1 MKKKNWILP
10 GLVAIL
16 VAAYFLMVG
25 FSPRATAATDKSTC
39 CCQKMSVHGVPRTG
53 PGGENCAAGTKG
65 SASGEMILENLS
77 RQFLS
82 ISPFGY

>member
-16 VAAYFLMVG
+16 VVAYFLMVG
-25 FSPRATAATDKSTC
+25 FSPRAAAQKEKSTC
-39 CCQKMSVHGVPRTG
+39 CTQKMKSCE
-53 PGGENCAAGTKG
+53 GENNSDTPGD
-65 SASGEMILENLS
+65 MMLDNIS

-82 ISPFGY
+82 ISTLVY

>member
-1 MKKKNWILP
+1 MTKKNWILP

-25 FSPRATAATDKSTC
+25 FSPSATASKDKSTC
-39 CCQKMSVHGVPRTG
+39 CCQKMK
-53 PGGENCAAGTKG
+53 NCAVKTRG

-82 ISPFGY
+82 ISPFEY

>member
-25 FSPRATAATDKSTC
+25 FSPRAVVQNEKSTC
-39 CCQKMSVHGVPRTG
+39 CSQKMKGCEGKINGAT
-53 PGGENCAAGTKG
+53 PGDIMLDN
-65 SASGEMILENLS
+65 IF

-82 ISPFGY
+82 ISTLVY

>member
-16 VAAYFLMVG
+16 VAAYFLIVG
-25 FSPRATAATDKSTC
+25 FSPRISVQNEKSTC
-39 CCQKMSVHGVPRTG
+39 CSQKMSAESGGKGCEGKINGAT
-53 PGGENCAAGTKG
+53 PGDMMLDN
-65 SASGEMILENLS
+65 IS

-82 ISPFGY
+82 ISTLVY

>member
-16 VAAYFLMVG
+16 AVAYFLMVG
-25 FSPRATAATDKSTC
+25 FSPRVPAQKDKSTC
-39 CCQKMSVHGVPRTG
+39 CNQKMSVE
-53 PGGENCAAGTKG
+53 PGGKNCAPKTDSHG
-65 SASGEMILENLS
+65 SGEMILDNLS

-82 ISPFGY
+82 VSPFGY

>member
-16 VAAYFLMVG
+16 AAVYFLIVG
-25 FSPRATAATDKSTC
+25 FSPRVPAQKDNSTC
-39 CCQKMSVHGVPRTG
+39 CCQKMK
-53 PGGENCAAGTKG
+53 NCAAKTKG

>member
-25 FSPRATAATDKSTC
+25 FSPRVSVQNEKSTC
-39 CCQKMSVHGVPRTG
+39 RSQKMKG
-53 PGGENCAAGTKG
+53 CAGKINN
-65 SASGEMILENLS
+65 SPSGEMFLDNIS

-82 ISPFGY
+82 VSSLVY

>member
-25 FSPRATAATDKSTC
+25 FSPRPPAQKDQPTC
-39 CCQKMSVHGVPRTG
+39 CTQKMK
-53 PGGENCAAGTKG
+53 NCAAKPNSQG
-65 SASGEMILENLS
+65 SGEMILENLS

-82 ISPFGY
+82 ISPFGN